1 MNINWIVRI
10 KNKAFWLAIIPAV
23 LLLIQQVAAIF
34 GFTLDFGQLGNQ
46 LAQVVETVFLVL
58 AILGVVADPTTE
70 GLGDSNLAMT
80 YEAPKPKGE

>member
-1 MNINWIVRI
+1 M
-10 KNKAFWLAIIPAV
+10 
-23 LLLIQQVAAIF
+23 AAIF

>member
-23 LLLIQQVAAIF
+23 LLLIQQVAGIF

-70 GLGDSNLAMT
+70 GLSDSKLAMT